1 VRITAVPTFRTP
13 RGATVFEAVAGL
25 RGFTQRLVVDGE
37 IPKYHC
43 ANKNEIPPLPDVA
56 HA

>member
-1 VRITAVPTFRTP
+1 MRITAVPTFRTP